1 MKQLHWNID
10 IIKTKDSDI
19 DLNLLVV
26 FQMLMSEMNA
36 TKAAVRLGVSQ
47 AAVSAAL
54 RRLRTL
60 YGDPLFERTQRGFR
74 PTPRAVFLQPSIEEA
89 LQIISGTLN
98 AANYQTD
105 HQVRTVVVR
114 IGLSDDFEMAFGARI
129 LGLAKQSVPHVRIVL
144 RQTNSLVAAQALN
157 DREIDL
163 AITSGGF
170 SDGRLKHVALG
181 SSDYLVVYDPLG
193 RGSEAPIEVEE
204 YVARD
209 HILVSYSG
217 LTGITDDV
225 LAEHGLRRTGQGSDD
240 PFFGSAFPDARN
252 RRYSD
257 NSSSCG
263 TGLVRSRLVCV
274 VGLSNCVPALCLRD
288 KLALRCHPQR
298 AGYAGEGTRNR
309 CIQDCVVNAGAEI
322 LIFACAA

>member
-1 MKQLHWNID
+1 
-10 IIKTKDSDI
+10 
-19 DLNLLVV
+19 
-26 FQMLMSEMNA
+26 MSEMNA
-36 TKAAVRLGVSQ
+36 TKAATRLGVSQ

-89 LQIISGTLN
+89 LRIIAGTLD
-98 AANYQTD
+98 AANSEAD
-105 HQVRTVVVR
+105 DRARMVVVR

-129 LGLAKQSVPHVRIVL
+129 LALAKEAIPHVRIVL
-144 RQTNSLVAAQALN
+144 RQTNSLVAVQALN

-170 SDGRLKHVALG
+170 SDGRLKHLALG
-181 SSDYLVVYDPLG
+181 SSDYLVVYDSLI
-193 RGSEAPIEVEE
+193 RGSVAPLEIEE

-225 LAEHGLRRTGQGSDD
+225 LAEHGLRRTVRAATTHFSAL
-240 PFFGSAFPDARN
+240 PFLLRGTDAIATIPAHAAQALRDLGPFAVSACPLNFPRYAFGLSWRFDAIRNVPVMQVRELVTEAFKDVPSKFSQKSYRASKNVPGNDGLRCSVPELCRRRDFPDF
-252 RRYSD
+252 D
-257 NSSSCG
+257 
-263 TGLVRSRLVCV
+263 V
-274 VGLSNCVPALCLRD
+274 
-288 KLALRCHPQR
+288 QR
-298 AGYAGEGTRNR
+298 A
-309 CIQDCVVNAGAEI
+309 
-322 LIFACAA
+322 